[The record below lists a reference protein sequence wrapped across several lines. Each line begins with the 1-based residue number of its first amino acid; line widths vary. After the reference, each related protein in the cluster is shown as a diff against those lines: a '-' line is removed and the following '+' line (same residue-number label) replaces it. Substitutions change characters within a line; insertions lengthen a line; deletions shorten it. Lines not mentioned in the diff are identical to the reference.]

1 MTDSDFL
8 LRRQESTRYATL
20 RDWCAV
26 GFRRRRIVLVS
37 FFGLLLGTVLFS
49 VISTSRYYESSMQIL
64 VLQDRSDPAVTAGP
78 NAAMQNTQMVS
89 PDQINSEMA
98 LLKGADVL
106 RQVAI
111 NCGLAKKKGLTDFLL
126 SSDPERRELIKVEK
140 QAKNLAKAI
149 RVDVEKQA
157 DMIDVSYGSAGA
169 PETPF
174 CVLDNLS
181 KLYLQKHLQTHRPA
195 GSSDVF
201 TTEAEKY
208 RQALLAVEVQL
219 VNFGPSEGV
228 VAPDVQRTLVATKL
242 VDTEGLLNQAKAFVA
257 GDEQRIA
264 NLDQQLKTTAPRM
277 LTQETDQ
284 DAGALL
290 QQLHT
295 QLLAAEFKRTQLLMK
310 YDASYPLAAEAE
322 EEVAQAKAAIA
333 DAEKSHI
340 ATHTTDQDPTYLLLR
355 EDLAKTKADLA
366 TEQATAS
373 ALAQSIR
380 AMQLQTV
387 QLDQKSIKQQDLLRE
402 AKADESNYLLYLAK
416 REQERSSDAMD
427 RGRIANVSLAVAP
440 TVPLLPANSPLM
452 VIVLGFIFSVFASL
466 GAGFLAEYLDPSF
479 RTPTEVAE
487 VLHIPV
493 VASVPRQ
500 AA

>member
-1 MTDSDFL
+1 MTDRDFL
-8 LRRQESTRYATL
+8 LQRQESTRYATL

-26 GFRRRRIVLVS
+26 GFRRRRLIAVS
-37 FFGLLLGTVLFS
+37 FFGLLLGTVVYSIFW
-49 VISTSRYYESSMQIL
+49 TSHYYESSMQLL

-78 NAAMQNTQMVS
+78 SAAMQSTQMIS

-98 LLKGADVL
+98 LLKGADVM

-111 NCGLAKKKGLTDFLL
+111 NCGLAKKKGFTDFLL
-126 SSDPERRELIKVEK
+126 SSDPEQREAIKVEK

-149 RVDVEKQA
+149 RVDAEKQA
-157 DMIDVSYGSAGA
+157 DVIDVSYGSVGA

-181 KLYLQKHLQTHRPA
+181 RLYLQKHLQTHRPA

-208 RQALLAVEVQL
+208 RQALLDVETQL

-242 VDTEGLLNQAKAFVA
+242 VDTEGLLNQAKASVA
-257 GDEQRIA
+257 ADVQRIA
-264 NLDQQLKTTAPRM
+264 NLDQQLKSTAPRM

-284 DAGALL
+284 DAGLLL

-295 QLLAAEFKRTQLLMK
+295 QLLSAVFKRTQLLMK
-310 YDASYPLAAEAE
+310 YDASYPLVTEAE

-340 ATHTTDQDPTYLLLR
+340 VSHTTDQDPTYLLLR

-373 ALAQSIR
+373 ALALSIR
-380 AMQLQTV
+380 AMQLQTM

-427 RGRIANVSLAVAP
+427 RSRIANVSLAVAP
-440 TVPLLPANSPLM
+440 TVSLLPTNSPLM
-452 VIVLGFIFSVFASL
+452 VIALGFIFSVFVSL

-479 RTPTEVAE
+479 RTPAEVAN